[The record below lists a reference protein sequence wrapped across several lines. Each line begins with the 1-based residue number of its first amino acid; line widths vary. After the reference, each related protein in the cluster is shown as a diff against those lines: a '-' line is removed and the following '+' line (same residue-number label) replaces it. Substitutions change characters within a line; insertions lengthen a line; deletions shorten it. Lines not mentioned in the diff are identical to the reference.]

1 MIKNHNYA
9 HPMDAL
15 AMSRRFAITG
25 FGCALAGAAL
35 SGTGLAWADSTEQA
49 ASDEVSITFSD
60 SGIKVDGE
68 DISLDEGERVY
79 LAHDVVYYEDRDE
92 YDSGNHYGEG
102 TDDERHSAEDAAAVS
117 VVHIAQAGTY
127 RLTGSISA
135 GQVWVDLG
143 EDATEDAS
151 AKVTLVF
158 DNLDITCEVA
168 PAIVFRRVYECDGDW
183 SADAASPTVDTS
195 DAGAVVVVA
204 DGSVN
209 NVTGGHVA
217 RIYKD
222 NEEQKKLWKID
233 GAFYSFMS
241 MNIEGEQDGTGTL
254 NITADNEGLDS
265 ELHLTL
271 NGGNVSI
278 ASQDDGI
285 NTNEDGVSVT
295 TINGGTLHIV
305 AGLGDEGDGIDSNG
319 FLVINGGTVISMANP
334 RSDSGLDSDMGSYIN
349 GGTVVALGSTM
360 DWAESDSDQVTM
372 NLQFASSQDAG
383 DAIVVCNEGGDVV
396 FAYDPSE
403 DETASD
409 KTRNYLGAVL
419 SCPNFEVGQ
428 TYSVYVGGV
437 VSGQETQGV
446 YDVETVT
453 GYEGGTQ
460 QAYTGTDVQGGPG
473 GFGGPGGGMGPGG
486 QGGPGGDMGSGGQGG
501 PGGAGPDGQGGGTDG
516 GMAPGGE
523 SGPEGMGA
531 GGEGGQSG
539 PNGDAPAN
547 ESGSPQGSDQEPPAM
562 PNGNQSQDNQN
573 GQPSGGDPDNGQGG
587 KPPAGGNGEPPTRPD
602 DTQNGQPISDA
613 AQADQ
618 SSSAT
623 PQTGQPS
630 DGNNPQSGNVS
641 EAQASTEFYMQDK
654 VNAFSGVTAAA

>member
-1 MIKNHNYA
+1 MTKNHNSAYA
-9 HPMDAL
+9 MGSL
-15 AMSRRFAITG
+15 AMSRRAAITG

-35 SGTGLAWADSTEQA
+35 SGTGLAWADGTEQA
-49 ASDEVSITFSD
+49 ASDEVAITFSD
-60 SGIKVDGE
+60 NGIKVDGE

-92 YDSGNHYGEG
+92 YDSGNPYGEG
-102 TDDERHSAEDAAAVS
+102 ADDERHSAEDAAAVS
-117 VVHIAQAGTY
+117 VVHITQAGTY

-143 EDATEDAS
+143 EDATDDAS
-151 AKVTLVF
+151 AQVRLVF

-168 PAIVFRRVYECDGDW
+168 PAVVFRRVYECDGDW
-183 SADAASPTVDTS
+183 SADAASATVDIS
-195 DAGAVVVVA
+195 DAGAVVVIA

-209 NVTGGHVA
+209 NVTGSHVA

-241 MNIEGEQDGTGTL
+241 MNIEGEQDGTGVL

-383 DAIVVCNEGGDVV
+383 DAIVVCDESGNVV

-403 DETASD
+403 DETASG
-409 KTRNYLGAVL
+409 KTRSYLGAVL

-453 GYEGGTQ
+453 EYEGGTQ

-473 GFGGPGGGMGPGG
+473 GFGGPGGAGPGG
-486 QGGPGGDMGSGGQGG
+486 QGGPGGGMGPGGEGGQGG
-501 PGGAGPDGQGGGTDG
+501 P
-516 GMAPGGE
+516 
-523 SGPEGMGA
+523 S
-531 GGEGGQSG
+531 
-539 PNGDAPAN
+539 GDAPAN
-547 ESGSPQGSDQEPPAM
+547 ESGSPQGGDQEPPAM
-562 PNGNQSQDNQN
+562 PSGDQSQDGQN
-573 GQPSGGDPDNGQGG
+573 VQPSGGAPDNGQGG
-587 KPPAGGNGEPPTRPD
+587 EPPAGENGEPPARPD
-602 DTQNGQPISDA
+602 DKQNDQLARDA

-618 SSSAT
+618 SVPAMS
-623 PQTGQPS
+623 QTGQPS

>member
-1 MIKNHNYA
+1 MSKNHNNA
-9 HPMDAL
+9 HPMGAL
-15 AMSRRFAITG
+15 AMSRRAAITG
-25 FGCALAGAAL
+25 FGCAVAGAAL
-35 SGTGLAWADSTEQA
+35 SGTGLAWADGTEQA
-49 ASDEVSITFSD
+49 TSDEVAITFSD
-60 SGIKVDGE
+60 NGIKVDGE
-68 DISLDEGERVY
+68 DISLDEDERVY

-92 YDSGNHYGEG
+92 YDSGNPYGEG
-102 TDDERHSAEDAAAVS
+102 TDAERHSAEDAAAVS
-117 VVHIAQAGTY
+117 VVHITQAGTY
-127 RLTGSISA
+127 RLTGTISA

-143 EDATEDAS
+143 KDAAEDAS
-151 AKVTLVF
+151 AKVTLVL
-158 DNLDITCEVA
+158 DSLDITCEVA
-168 PAIVFRRVYECDGDW
+168 PAVVFRRVYECDGDW
-183 SADAASPTVDTS
+183 SAEAASATIDTS
-195 DAGAVVVVA
+195 DAGAVVVIA

-209 NVTGGHVA
+209 NVTGSHVA

-241 MNIEGEQDGTGTL
+241 MNIEGEQDGTGVL

-383 DAIVVCNEGGDVV
+383 DAIVVCDESGNVV

-403 DETASD
+403 DETASG
-409 KTRNYLGAVL
+409 KTRSYLGAVL

-486 QGGPGGDMGSGGQGG
+486 QGGPGDGMGPGGEGGQGG
-501 PGGAGPDGQGGGTDG
+501 P
-516 GMAPGGE
+516 
-523 SGPEGMGA
+523 S
-531 GGEGGQSG
+531 
-539 PNGDAPAN
+539 GDAPAN
-547 ESGSPQGSDQEPPAM
+547 ESGSPQGGDQEPPAM
-562 PNGNQSQDNQN
+562 PNGEQSQDGQN
-573 GQPSGGDPDNGQGG
+573 GQPSGGAPDNGQGG
-587 KPPAGGNGEPPTRPD
+587 EPPAGGNGEPPTRPD

-630 DGNNPQSGNVS
+630 DGNLQSDNGS

>member
-1 MIKNHNYA
+1 MDDSEYLGRPEMDKNYSDA
-9 HPMDAL
+9 H
-15 AMSRRFAITG
+15 AMSRRAAIAG
-25 FGCALAGAAL
+25 LGCAFASAAL
-35 SGTGLAWADSTEQA
+35 GSSGPARAEEA
-49 ASDEVSITFSD
+49 AQIAPDEVAIAFSD

-68 DISLDEGERVY
+68 DISLDEDERVY

-92 YDSGNHYGEG
+92 YDSGNPYGEG
-102 TDDERHSAEDAAAVS
+102 TDAERHSAEDAAATS
-117 VVHIAQAGTY
+117 VVHITQAGTY

-143 EDATEDAS
+143 KDAVKNAS
-151 AKVTLVF
+151 AKVTLVL
-158 DNLDITCEVA
+158 DNLDITCDVA
-168 PAIVFRRVYECDGDW
+168 PAVVFRRVYECDGNW
-183 SADAASPTVDTS
+183 SADTASATVDTS
-195 DAGAVVVVA
+195 DAGAVVVIA

-209 NVTGGHVA
+209 NVTGSHVA

-241 MNIEGEQDGTGTL
+241 MNIEGEQDGTGAL

-278 ASQDDGI
+278 ASQNDGI

-295 TINGGTLHIV
+295 AINGGTLHIV

-319 FLVINGGTVISMANP
+319 FLVINGGTVVSMANP

-360 DWAESDSDQVTM
+360 DWAESDSGQVTM

-383 DAIVVCNEGGDVV
+383 DAIVVCNESGEVV

-403 DETASD
+403 DEIASD
-409 KTRNYLGAVL
+409 KTRSYLGAVL

-460 QAYTGTDVQGGPG
+460 QAYAGTDVQGGPG
-473 GFGGPGGGMGPGG
+473 GFGGPGGGMGPSG
-486 QGGPGGDMGSGGQGG
+486 QGGPGGGMGPGGQGGFGSMEPGEQGDQGTPSGGMGPGGEGGQGG
-501 PGGAGPDGQGGGTDG
+501 P
-516 GMAPGGE
+516 
-523 SGPEGMGA
+523 SG
-531 GGEGGQSG
+531 
-539 PNGDAPAN
+539 DVPAN
-547 ESGSPQGSDQEPPAM
+547 ESDGPQGGAQEPPAM
-562 PNGNQSQDNQN
+562 PNGEQSQG
-573 GQPSGGDPDNGQGG
+573 GQMSQ
-587 KPPAGGNGEPPTRPD
+587 PPAGTPSNEQNGELPVDGNSEPPTGSD
-602 DTQNGQPISDA
+602 DMQNNQLTGDA
-613 AQADQ
+613 AQAGQ
-618 SSSAT
+618 SGSAT
-623 PQTGQPS
+623 SQTIQPS
-630 DGNNPQSGNVS
+630 DGNPQSDSASNT
-641 EAQASTEFYMQDK
+641 QASTDFYMQDK

>member
-1 MIKNHNYA
+1 MTKNHNSAYA
-9 HPMDAL
+9 MGSL
-15 AMSRRFAITG
+15 AMSRRAAITG

-35 SGTGLAWADSTEQA
+35 SGTGLALADDTEQA
-49 ASDEVSITFSD
+49 VSDEVAITFSD
-60 SGIKVDGE
+60 NSIKVDGE

-92 YDSGNHYGEG
+92 YDSGNPYGEG
-102 TDDERHSAEDAAAVS
+102 ADGERHSAEDAAAVS
-117 VVHIAQAGTY
+117 VVHITQAGTY

-143 EDATEDAS
+143 EDVADDAN
-151 AKVTLVF
+151 AQVRLVF

-168 PAIVFRRVYECDGDW
+168 PAVVFRRVYECDGDW
-183 SADAASPTVDTS
+183 SAEAASATVDTS
-195 DAGAVVVVA
+195 SAGAVVVIA

-209 NVTGGHVA
+209 NVTGSHVA

-241 MNIEGEQDGTGTL
+241 MNIEGEQDGTGVL

-383 DAIVVCNEGGDVV
+383 DAIVVCDEDGNVV

-403 DETASD
+403 DETASG
-409 KTRNYLGAVL
+409 KTRSYLGAVL

-428 TYSVYVGGV
+428 TYSVHVGGV

-486 QGGPGGDMGSGGQGG
+486 QGGLGDGMGPGGEGGQGG
-501 PGGAGPDGQGGGTDG
+501 P
-516 GMAPGGE
+516 
-523 SGPEGMGA
+523 S
-531 GGEGGQSG
+531 
-539 PNGDAPAN
+539 GDAPVN
-547 ESGSPQGSDQEPPAM
+547 ESGSPQGGDQEPPAM
-562 PNGNQSQDNQN
+562 PNGEQSQDNQN
-573 GQPSGGDPDNGQGG
+573 GQPPGGAPDNGQGG
-587 KPPAGGNGEPPTRPD
+587 EPPAGGNGEPPTRPD
-602 DTQNGQPISDA
+602 DTQNGQPISGA

-630 DGNNPQSGNVS
+630 DDNNPQSGNVS

>member
-1 MIKNHNYA
+1 MSKNHSNMR
-9 HPMDAL
+9 PMGTL
-15 AMSRRFAITG
+15 AMTRRSAITG

-35 SGTGLAWADSTEQA
+35 SGAGLAWADGTEQA
-49 ASDEVSITFSD
+49 ASDEVAITFSD

-68 DISLDEGERVY
+68 DISLDEDERVY
-79 LAHDVVYYEDRDE
+79 LAHDVVYYEDCDE
-92 YDSGNHYGEG
+92 YDSGNPYGEG
-102 TDDERHSAEDAAAVS
+102 TDAERHSAEDAAATS
-117 VVHIAQAGTY
+117 VVHITQAGTY
-127 RLTGSISA
+127 RLMGSISA

-143 EDATEDAS
+143 KDAVEDAS
-151 AKVTLVF
+151 AKVTLVL
-158 DNLDITCEVA
+158 DNLDITCDVA
-168 PAIVFRRVYECDGDW
+168 PAVVFRRVYECDGDW
-183 SADAASPTVDTS
+183 SVDAASATVDTS
-195 DAGAVVVVA
+195 DAGAVVFIA

-209 NVTGGHVA
+209 NVTGSHVA

-241 MNIEGEQDGTGTL
+241 MNIEGEQDGTGVL

-278 ASQDDGI
+278 ASQNDGI

-360 DWAESDSDQVTM
+360 DWAESDSGQVTM

-383 DAIVVCNEGGDVV
+383 DAIVVCNESGEVV

-403 DETASD
+403 DQTASG
-409 KTRNYLGAVL
+409 KTRSYLGAVL

-460 QAYTGTDVQGGPG
+460 QAYTGTNVQGGPG
-473 GFGGPGGGMGPGG
+473 GFGGPGGGMGPSG
-486 QGGPGGDMGSGGQGG
+486 QGGPGGDRGPSGQGG
-501 PGGAGPDGQGGGTDG
+501 PSNGQGSELPVDG
-516 GMAPGGE
+516 N
-523 SGPEGMGA
+523 S
-531 GGEGGQSG
+531 
-539 PNGDAPAN
+539 
-547 ESGSPQGSDQEPPAM
+547 EPPAM
-562 PNGNQSQDNQN
+562 P
-573 GQPSGGDPDNGQGG
+573 
-587 KPPAGGNGEPPTRPD
+587 D
-602 DTQNGQPISDA
+602 DTQNNQLTGNA
-613 AQADQ
+613 AQASQ
-618 SSSAT
+618 SGSAT
-623 PQTGQPS
+623 SQTIQPS
-630 DGNNPQSGNVS
+630 DGNPQTSGASNT
-641 EAQASTEFYMQDK
+641 QASTGFYMQDT

>member
-15 AMSRRFAITG
+15 AMSRRSAITG

-68 DISLDEGERVY
+68 DISLDEDERVY

-92 YDSGNHYGEG
+92 YDSGNPYGEG

-117 VVHIAQAGTY
+117 VVHITQAGTY
-127 RLTGSISA
+127 RLAGSISA

-143 EDATEDAS
+143 KDAAEDAG
-151 AKVTLVF
+151 AKVTLVL
-158 DNLDITCEVA
+158 DNLDITCDVA
-168 PAIVFRRVYECDGDW
+168 PAVVFRRVYECDGDW
-183 SADAASPTVDTS
+183 SSDTASATVDTS
-195 DAGAVVVVA
+195 DAGAVVVIA

-209 NVTGGHVA
+209 NVTGSHVA

-241 MNIEGEQDGTGTL
+241 MSIEGEQDGTGVL

-265 ELHLTL
+265 ELHLTI

-278 ASQDDGI
+278 VSQNDGI

-295 TINGGTLHIV
+295 TINGGALHIA

-383 DAIVVCNEGGDVV
+383 DAIVVCDEGGNVV

-437 VSGQETQGV
+437 VSGRETQGV
-446 YDVETVT
+446 YDVDTVT

-460 QAYTGTDVQGGPG
+460 QTYTGTDVQGGPD

-486 QGGPGGDMGSGGQGG
+486 QGGPGD
-501 PGGAGPDGQGGGTDG
+501 
-516 GMAPGGE
+516 
-523 SGPEGMGA
+523 GMGP

-539 PNGDAPAN
+539 PSGDAPAN
-547 ESGSPQGSDQEPPAM
+547 ESGSPQGSNQEPPAM
-562 PNGNQSQDNQN
+562 PSGDQSQDGQN
-573 GQPSGGDPDNGQGG
+573 GQPSDGAPDNGQGG
-587 KPPAGGNGEPPTRPD
+587 EPPAGGNGEPPTRPD

-630 DGNNPQSGNVS
+630 DGNLQSDNGS

>member
-1 MIKNHNYA
+1 MSKNHSNMR
-9 HPMDAL
+9 PMGTL
-15 AMSRRFAITG
+15 AMTRRSAITG

-35 SGTGLAWADSTEQA
+35 SGAGLAWADGTEQA
-49 ASDEVSITFSD
+49 TSDEVAITFSD

-68 DISLDEGERVY
+68 DISLDEDERVY

-92 YDSGNHYGEG
+92 YDSGNPYGEG
-102 TDDERHSAEDAAAVS
+102 TDAERHSAEDAAATS
-117 VVHIAQAGTY
+117 VVHITQAGTY

-143 EDATEDAS
+143 KDAVKNAS
-151 AKVTLVF
+151 AKVTLVL
-158 DNLDITCEVA
+158 DNLDITCDVA
-168 PAIVFRRVYECDGDW
+168 PAVVFRRVYECDGNW
-183 SADAASPTVDTS
+183 SADTASATVDTS
-195 DAGAVVVVA
+195 DAGAVVVLA

-209 NVTGGHVA
+209 NVTGSHVA

-241 MNIEGEQDGTGTL
+241 MNIEGEQDGTGVL

-278 ASQDDGI
+278 ASQNDGI

-319 FLVINGGTVISMANP
+319 FLVINGGTVVSMANP

-360 DWAESDSDQVTM
+360 DWAESDSGQVTM

-383 DAIVVCNEGGDVV
+383 DAIVVCNESGEVV

-403 DETASD
+403 DEIASD
-409 KTRNYLGAVL
+409 KTRSYLGAVL

-473 GFGGPGGGMGPGG
+473 GGMGPSGQGGPDGGMGPGE
-486 QGGPGGDMGSGGQGG
+486 QGGQG
-501 PGGAGPDGQGGGTDG
+501 
-516 GMAPGGE
+516 E
-523 SGPEGMGA
+523 
-531 GGEGGQSG
+531 
-539 PNGDAPAN
+539 PNGNVPAN
-547 ESGSPQGSDQEPPAM
+547 ESGGPQGDAQEPPTM
-562 PNGNQSQDNQN
+562 PNGEQSQGNQN
-573 GQPSGGDPDNGQGG
+573 GQP
-587 KPPAGGNGEPPTRPD
+587 PAGTPGNEQSGELPADGNSEPPTRPD
-602 DTQNGQPISDA
+602 DMQNNQLTGDA
-613 AQADQ
+613 AQASQ
-618 SSSAT
+618 SGSAT
-623 PQTGQPS
+623 SQTIQPS
-630 DGNNPQSGNVS
+630 DGNPQTGGASNT
-641 EAQASTEFYMQDK
+641 QASTGFYMQDT

>member
-1 MIKNHNYA
+1 MTKNHNSAYA
-9 HPMDAL
+9 MGSL
-15 AMSRRFAITG
+15 AMSRRTAITG

-35 SGTGLAWADSTEQA
+35 SSTGLALADGAEQA
-49 ASDEVSITFSD
+49 ASDEVAIIFSD
-60 SGIKVDGE
+60 NGIKVDGE
-68 DISLDEGERVY
+68 DISLDEDERVY

-92 YDSGNHYGEG
+92 YDSGNPYGEG
-102 TDDERHSAEDAAAVS
+102 ADDERHSAEDAAAVS
-117 VVHIAQAGTY
+117 VVHITQAGTY

-143 EDATEDAS
+143 EDATDDAS
-151 AKVTLVF
+151 AQVRLVF

-168 PAIVFRRVYECDGDW
+168 PAVVFRRVYECDGDW
-183 SADAASPTVDTS
+183 SADAASATVDIS
-195 DAGAVVVVA
+195 DAGAVVVIA

-209 NVTGGHVA
+209 NVTGSHVA

-241 MNIEGEQDGTGTL
+241 MNIEGEQDGTGVL

-334 RSDSGLDSDMGSYIN
+334 RSDAGLDSDMGTYIN

-383 DAIVVCNEGGDVV
+383 DAIVVCDESGNVV

-403 DETASD
+403 DETASG
-409 KTRNYLGAVL
+409 KTRSYLGAVL

-428 TYSVYVGGV
+428 TYSVHVGGV

-473 GFGGPGGGMGPGG
+473 GFGGPGGAGPGG
-486 QGGPGGDMGSGGQGG
+486 QGGPGGGMGPGGEGGQGG
-501 PGGAGPDGQGGGTDG
+501 P
-516 GMAPGGE
+516 
-523 SGPEGMGA
+523 S
-531 GGEGGQSG
+531 
-539 PNGDAPAN
+539 GDAPAN
-547 ESGSPQGSDQEPPAM
+547 ESGSPQGGDQEPPAM
-562 PNGNQSQDNQN
+562 PSGDQSQDGQN
-573 GQPSGGDPDNGQGG
+573 VQPSGGAPDNGQGG
-587 KPPAGGNGEPPTRPD
+587 EPPAGENGEPPARPD
-602 DTQNGQPISDA
+602 DKQNDQLARDA
-613 AQADQ
+613 AQAEQ
-618 SSSAT
+618 SVPAMS
-623 PQTGQPS
+623 QTGQPS

>member
-1 MIKNHNYA
+1 MSKNHSNMR
-9 HPMDAL
+9 PMGTL
-15 AMSRRFAITG
+15 AMTRRSAITG

-35 SGTGLAWADSTEQA
+35 SGAGLAWADGTEQA
-49 ASDEVSITFSD
+49 TSDEVAITFSD

-68 DISLDEGERVY
+68 DISLDEDERVY

-92 YDSGNHYGEG
+92 YDSGNPYGEG
-102 TDDERHSAEDAAAVS
+102 TDAERHSAEDAAATS
-117 VVHIAQAGTY
+117 VVHITQAGTY

-143 EDATEDAS
+143 KDAVKDAS
-151 AKVTLVF
+151 AKVTLVL
-158 DNLDITCEVA
+158 DNLDITCDVA
-168 PAIVFRRVYECDGDW
+168 PAVVFRRVYECDGNW
-183 SADAASPTVDTS
+183 SADTASATVDTS
-195 DAGAVVVVA
+195 DAGAVVVIA

-209 NVTGGHVA
+209 NVMGSHVA

-241 MNIEGEQDGTGTL
+241 MDIEGEQDGTGVL

-278 ASQDDGI
+278 ASQNDGI

-319 FLVINGGTVISMANP
+319 FLVINGGTVVSMANP

-360 DWAESDSDQVTM
+360 DWAESDSGQVTM

-383 DAIVVCNEGGDVV
+383 DAIVVCNESGEVV

-403 DETASD
+403 DETASG
-409 KTRNYLGAVL
+409 KTRSYLGAVL

-460 QAYTGTDVQGGPG
+460 QTYTGTDVQGGPG
-473 GFGGPGGGMGPGG
+473 GFGGPGGEMGPGG
-486 QGGPGGDMGSGGQGG
+486 QGGPEGMEPGGQGGQGG
-501 PGGAGPDGQGGGTDG
+501 PGGGMGPGEQGGQGG
-516 GMAPGGE
+516 P
-523 SGPEGMGA
+523 SG
-531 GGEGGQSG
+531 
-539 PNGDAPAN
+539 NVPAN
-547 ESGSPQGSDQEPPAM
+547 ESGGPQGNDQKPPAM
-562 PNGNQSQDNQN
+562 PNGGQSQG
-573 GQPSGGDPDNGQGG
+573 GQMSQ
-587 KPPAGGNGEPPTRPD
+587 PPAGTPGNEQGGELPPDGNSEPPAMPD
-602 DTQNGQPISDA
+602 DTRNNQLTGDA
-613 AQADQ
+613 AQASQ
-618 SSSAT
+618 SGSAT
-623 PQTGQPS
+623 PQTIQPS
-630 DGNNPQSGNVS
+630 DGNPQTGGASNT
-641 EAQASTEFYMQDK
+641 QASTGFYMQDT

>member
-1 MIKNHNYA
+1 MSKNHNNMRA
-9 HPMDAL
+9 MGAL
-15 AMSRRFAITG
+15 AMSRRAAITG

-35 SGTGLAWADSTEQA
+35 SGTGLAWADGAEQA
-49 ASDEVSITFSD
+49 ASDEVSIAFSD
-60 SGIKVDGE
+60 NGIKVDGE

-92 YDSGNHYGEG
+92 YDSGNPYGEG
-102 TDDERHSAEDAAAVS
+102 TDDERHSAEDATAVS
-117 VVHIAQAGTY
+117 VVHITQAGTY
-127 RLTGSISA
+127 RLAGSISA

-143 EDATEDAS
+143 EDAADDAN
-151 AKVTLVF
+151 AQVRLVF

-168 PAIVFRRVYECDGDW
+168 PAVVFRRVYECDGDW
-183 SADAASPTVDTS
+183 SADAASATVDTS
-195 DAGAVVVVA
+195 DAGAVVVIA

-209 NVTGGHVA
+209 NVTGSHVA

-241 MNIEGEQDGTGTL
+241 MNIEGEQDGTGVL

-319 FLVINGGTVISMANP
+319 FLVINDGTVISMANP

-372 NLQFASSQDAG
+372 NLQFASSQNAG
-383 DAIVVCNEGGDVV
+383 DAIVVCDESGNVV

-403 DETASD
+403 DETASG
-409 KTRNYLGAVL
+409 KTRSYLGAVL
-419 SCPNFEVGQ
+419 SCPNFEVSQ

-473 GFGGPGGGMGPGG
+473 GGMGPGG
-486 QGGPGGDMGSGGQGG
+486 QGGPGGGDMGSGGKGG
-501 PGGAGPDGQGGGTDG
+501 PGGAGPDGQGG
-516 GMAPGGE
+516 PGD
-523 SGPEGMGA
+523 GMGP
-531 GGEGGQSG
+531 GGEGGQGG
-539 PNGDAPAN
+539 PSGDAPAN
-547 ESGSPQGSDQEPPAM
+547 ESGSPQGGDQEPPAM
-562 PNGNQSQDNQN
+562 PSGDQSQDGQN
-573 GQPSGGDPDNGQGG
+573 GQPSGGAPDNGQGG
-587 KPPAGGNGEPPTRPD
+587 EPPTDGNGEPPARPD

-613 AQADQ
+613 AQANQ

>member
-1 MIKNHNYA
+1 MNKNHSTM
-9 HPMDAL
+9 HPMGTL
-15 AMSRRFAITG
+15 AMSRRSAITG

-35 SGTGLAWADSTEQA
+35 SGAGLAWADGAEQA

-68 DISLDEGERVY
+68 DISLDEDEGVY

-92 YDSGNHYGEG
+92 YDSGNPYGEG
-102 TDDERHSAEDAAAVS
+102 ADDERHSADDAAAVS
-117 VVHIAQAGTY
+117 VVHITQAGTY

-143 EDATEDAS
+143 KDAAEDAS
-151 AKVTLVF
+151 AKVTLLL
-158 DNLDITCEVA
+158 DNLDITCGVA
-168 PAIVFRRVYECDGDW
+168 PAVVFHRVYECDGDW
-183 SADAASPTVDTS
+183 SADTASATVDTS
-195 DAGAVVVVA
+195 DAGAVVVIA

-209 NVTGGHVA
+209 NVTGSHVA

-222 NEEQKKLWKID
+222 NEEQRKLWKID

-241 MNIEGEQDGTGTL
+241 MNIEGEQDGTGVL

-278 ASQDDGI
+278 ASQNDGI

-360 DWAESDSDQVTM
+360 DWAESDSAQVTM
-372 NLQFASSQDAG
+372 NLQFTSSQDAG
-383 DAIVVCNEGGDVV
+383 DAIVVCDESGEVV
-396 FAYDPSE
+396 FTYNPSE
-403 DETASD
+403 DETASG
-409 KTRNYLGAVL
+409 KTRSYLGAVL

-473 GFGGPGGGMGPGG
+473 GFGGPGGEMGPGG
-486 QGGPGGDMGSGGQGG
+486 QGGFGDMGPGGQGDQGAPSGGMG
-501 PGGAGPDGQGGGTDG
+501 PGEQGGQG
-516 GMAPGGE
+516 E
-523 SGPEGMGA
+523 
-531 GGEGGQSG
+531 
-539 PNGDAPAN
+539 PNGNVPAN
-547 ESGSPQGSDQEPPAM
+547 ESGGPQGGAQEPPTM
-562 PNGNQSQDNQN
+562 PNGEQSQGGQMSQPPAGTPGNEQSGELPADGNSEPPAKPDDKQDNQL
-573 GQPSGGDPDNGQGG
+573 
-587 KPPAGGNGEPPTRPD
+587 AG
-602 DTQNGQPISDA
+602 DA
-613 AQADQ
+613 AQANQ
-618 SSSAT
+618 SSPAT
-623 PQTGQPS
+623 PQAGQPS
-630 DGNNPQSGNVS
+630 DGSNPQSDNASG
-641 EAQASTEFYMQDK
+641 AQASTEFYMQDT

>member
-1 MIKNHNYA
+1 MDDSEYLGRPEMDKNYSDA
-9 HPMDAL
+9 H
-15 AMSRRFAITG
+15 AMSRRAAIAG
-25 FGCALAGAAL
+25 LGCAFASAAL
-35 SGTGLAWADSTEQA
+35 GSSGPARAEEAAQI
-49 ASDEVSITFSD
+49 ASDEVAIAFSD
-60 SGIKVDGE
+60 SGIKIDGE
-68 DISLDEGERVY
+68 DISLDEDERVY

-92 YDSGNHYGEG
+92 YDSGNPYGEG
-102 TDDERHSAEDAAAVS
+102 TDAERHSAEDAAATS
-117 VVHIAQAGTY
+117 VVHITQAGTY
-127 RLTGSISA
+127 RLMGSISA
-135 GQVWVDLG
+135 GQVWADLG
-143 EDATEDAS
+143 KDAVEDAS

-158 DNLDITCEVA
+158 DDLDITCDVA
-168 PAIVFRRVYECDGDW
+168 PAVVFRRVYECDGDW
-183 SADAASPTVDTS
+183 SADAASATVDTS
-195 DAGAVVVVA
+195 DAGAVVIIA

-209 NVTGGHVA
+209 NVTGSHVA

-233 GAFYSFMS
+233 GVFYSFMS
-241 MNIEGEQDGTGTL
+241 MNIEGEQDGTGVL

-278 ASQDDGI
+278 VSQNDGI

-360 DWAESDSDQVTM
+360 DWAESDSSQVTM

-383 DAIVVCNEGGDVV
+383 NAIVVCNESGDVV

-403 DETASD
+403 DETASG
-409 KTRNYLGAVL
+409 KTRSYLGAVL

-473 GFGGPGGGMGPGG
+473 GMGPGGMGPGGMGPGGMGPGG
-486 QGGPGGDMGSGGQGG
+486 QGGPDGSMG
-501 PGGAGPDGQGGGTDG
+501 PGGQA
-516 GMAPGGE
+516 
-523 SGPEGMGA
+523 GPEGA
-531 GGEGGQSG
+531 AEPSEEGGTNSG
-539 PNGDAPAN
+539 MMPNGEDTTN
-547 ESGSPQGSDQEPPAM
+547 ESTSSQGNGQEPPAM
-562 PNGNQSQDNQN
+562 PNGEQSQGNQN
-573 GQPSGGDPDNGQGG
+573 GQPSDDAPRNRQGG
-587 KPPAGGNGEPPTRPD
+587 ELPVDGNSEPPIRPD
-602 DTQNGQPISDA
+602 DMQNNQLTGDA
-613 AQADQ
+613 AQAGQ
-618 SSSAT
+618 SGSAT
-623 PQTGQPS
+623 SQTIQPS
-630 DGNNPQSGNVS
+630 DGNPQSDSASNTK
-641 EAQASTEFYMQDK
+641 ASTDFYMQDT

>member
-1 MIKNHNYA
+1 MSKNHSNMR
-9 HPMDAL
+9 PMGTL
-15 AMSRRFAITG
+15 AMTRRSAITG

-35 SGTGLAWADSTEQA
+35 SGAGLAWADGTEQA
-49 ASDEVSITFSD
+49 ASDEVAITFSD

-68 DISLDEGERVY
+68 DISLDEDERVY

-92 YDSGNHYGEG
+92 YDSGNPYGEG
-102 TDDERHSAEDAAAVS
+102 TDAEHHSAEDAAATS
-117 VVHIAQAGTY
+117 VVHITQAGTY

-143 EDATEDAS
+143 KDAVENAS
-151 AKVTLVF
+151 AKVTLVL
-158 DNLDITCEVA
+158 DNLDITCDVA
-168 PAIVFRRVYECDGDW
+168 PAVVFRRVYECDGDW
-183 SADAASPTVDTS
+183 SADTACATVDTS
-195 DAGAVVVVA
+195 DAGAVVVIA

-209 NVTGGHVA
+209 NVTGSHVA

-241 MNIEGEQDGTGTL
+241 MNIEGEQDGTGVL

-278 ASQDDGI
+278 ASQNDGI

-360 DWAESDSDQVTM
+360 DWAESDSGQVTM

-383 DAIVVCNEGGDVV
+383 NAIVVCNESGEVV

-403 DETASD
+403 DQTASG
-409 KTRNYLGAVL
+409 KTRSYLGAVL

-460 QAYTGTDVQGGPG
+460 QAYTDTNVQGGPG
-473 GFGGPGGGMGPGG
+473 GFGGPGGGMGPSG
-486 QGGPGGDMGSGGQGG
+486 QGGPSNR
-501 PGGAGPDGQGGGTDG
+501 QGGGLPIDG
-516 GMAPGGE
+516 N
-523 SGPEGMGA
+523 S
-531 GGEGGQSG
+531 
-539 PNGDAPAN
+539 
-547 ESGSPQGSDQEPPAM
+547 EPPAM
-562 PNGNQSQDNQN
+562 P
-573 GQPSGGDPDNGQGG
+573 
-587 KPPAGGNGEPPTRPD
+587 D
-602 DTQNGQPISDA
+602 DTQNNQLTCNA
-613 AQADQ
+613 AQASQ
-618 SSSAT
+618 SGSAT
-623 PQTGQPS
+623 SQTIQPS
-630 DGNNPQSGNVS
+630 DGNPQTSGASNT
-641 EAQASTEFYMQDK
+641 QASTGFYMQDT

>member
-1 MIKNHNYA
+1 MSKNHNNAYA
-9 HPMDAL
+9 MGSL
-15 AMSRRFAITG
+15 AMSRRAAITG

-35 SGTGLAWADSTEQA
+35 SGTGLAWADGTEQA
-49 ASDEVSITFSD
+49 TSDEVAITFSD
-60 SGIKVDGE
+60 NGIKVDGE
-68 DISLDEGERVY
+68 DISLDKDARVY

-92 YDSGNHYGEG
+92 YDSGNPYGEG
-102 TDDERHSAEDAAAVS
+102 ADDERHSAEDAAAVS
-117 VVHIAQAGTY
+117 VVHITQAGTY

-143 EDATEDAS
+143 EDAADDAN
-151 AKVTLVF
+151 AQVRLVF

-168 PAIVFRRVYECDGDW
+168 PAVVFRRVYECDGDW
-183 SADAASPTVDTS
+183 STDTASATVDTS
-195 DAGAVVVVA
+195 DAGAVVVIA
-204 DGSVN
+204 DGSMN
-209 NVTGGHVA
+209 NVTGSHVA

-241 MNIEGEQDGTGTL
+241 MNIEGEQDGTGVL

-372 NLQFASSQDAG
+372 NLQFASSQDAR
-383 DAIVVCNEGGDVV
+383 DAIVVCDEGGDVV

-403 DETASD
+403 DETASG
-409 KTRNYLGAVL
+409 KTRSYLGAVL

-446 YDVETVT
+446 YDVDTVT
-453 GYEGGTQ
+453 GYEGGAQ

-486 QGGPGGDMGSGGQGG
+486 QGGPDGGDMGSGGKGG
-501 PGGAGPDGQGGGTDG
+501 PGDAGPDGQGR
-516 GMAPGGE
+516 PGD
-523 SGPEGMGA
+523 GMGP
-531 GGEGGQSG
+531 GGEGGQGG
-539 PNGDAPAN
+539 PSGDAPAN
-547 ESGSPQGSDQEPPAM
+547 ESGSPQGGDQEPPAM
-562 PNGNQSQDNQN
+562 PSGDQSQDGQN
-573 GQPSGGDPDNGQGG
+573 GQPSGGAPDNGQGG
-587 KPPAGGNGEPPTRPD
+587 EPPTDGNGEPPARPD
-602 DTQNGQPISDA
+602 NGQNGQLASDA

-618 SSSAT
+618 SAPAMSQAS
-623 PQTGQPS
+623 QPS
-630 DGNNPQSGNVS
+630 DSNLQSDNASGV
-641 EAQASTEFYMQDK
+641 QASTEFYMQDK

>member
-1 MIKNHNYA
+1 MTKNHNSAYA
-9 HPMDAL
+9 MGSL
-15 AMSRRFAITG
+15 AMSRRAAITG

-35 SGTGLAWADSTEQA
+35 SGTGLAWADDTEQA
-49 ASDEVSITFSD
+49 ASDEVAITFSD
-60 SGIKVDGE
+60 NGIKVDGE
-68 DISLDEGERVY
+68 DISLDEDEHVY
-79 LAHDVVYYEDRDE
+79 LAHDVVYYEDRDK
-92 YDSGNHYGEG
+92 YDSGNPYGEG
-102 TDDERHSAEDAAAVS
+102 ADDERHTAEDAAAVS
-117 VVHIAQAGTY
+117 VVHVTQAGTY

-143 EDATEDAS
+143 KDAAEDAS

-168 PAIVFRRVYECDGDW
+168 PAVVFRRVYECDGDW
-183 SADAASPTVDTS
+183 SADTASATVDTS
-195 DAGAVVVVA
+195 DAGAVVVIA

-209 NVTGGHVA
+209 NVTGSHVA

-241 MNIEGEQDGTGTL
+241 MNIEGEQDGTGAL

-383 DAIVVCNEGGDVV
+383 DAIVVCDEDGNVV

-409 KTRNYLGAVL
+409 KTRSYLGAVL
-419 SCPNFEVGQ
+419 SCPYFEVGQ

-453 GYEGGTQ
+453 RYEGGTQ

-473 GFGGPGGGMGPGG
+473 GFGGPGGQGGPGGGMGPGG
-486 QGGPGGDMGSGGQGG
+486 EGGQGG
-501 PGGAGPDGQGGGTDG
+501 P
-516 GMAPGGE
+516 
-523 SGPEGMGA
+523 S
-531 GGEGGQSG
+531 
-539 PNGDAPAN
+539 GDAPAN
-547 ESGSPQGSDQEPPAM
+547 ESGSPQGGDQEPPAI
-562 PNGNQSQDNQN
+562 PNGEQSQGGQMR
-573 GQPSGGDPDNGQGG
+573 QPSGGATDNGQGG
-587 KPPAGGNGEPPTRPD
+587 ELPADGNGEPPTGPD
-602 DTQNGQPISDA
+602 NGQNGQLASDA

-618 SSSAT
+618 SAPAMSQAS
-623 PQTGQPS
+623 QPS
-630 DGNNPQSGNVS
+630 GSNLQSDNGS

>member
-1 MIKNHNYA
+1 MSKNHSNMR
-9 HPMDAL
+9 PMGTL
-15 AMSRRFAITG
+15 AMTRRSAITG

-35 SGTGLAWADSTEQA
+35 SGAGLAWAGGTEQA
-49 ASDEVSITFSD
+49 ASDEVAITFSD

-68 DISLDEGERVY
+68 DISLDEDERVY
-79 LAHDVVYYEDRDE
+79 LAHDVVYYEDCDE
-92 YDSGNHYGEG
+92 YDSGNPYGEG
-102 TDDERHSAEDAAAVS
+102 TDAERHSAEDAAATS
-117 VVHIAQAGTY
+117 VVHITQAGTY
-127 RLTGSISA
+127 RLMGSISA

-143 EDATEDAS
+143 KDAVENAS
-151 AKVTLVF
+151 TKVTLVL
-158 DNLDITCEVA
+158 DNLDITCDVA
-168 PAIVFRRVYECDGDW
+168 PAVVFRRVYECDGDW
-183 SADAASPTVDTS
+183 SADTASATVDTS
-195 DAGAVVVVA
+195 DAGAVVVIA

-209 NVTGGHVA
+209 NVTGSHVA

-241 MNIEGEQDGTGTL
+241 MNIEGEQDGTGVL

-278 ASQDDGI
+278 ASQNDGI

-360 DWAESDSDQVTM
+360 DWAESDSGQVTM

-383 DAIVVCNEGGDVV
+383 NAIVVCNESGEVV

-403 DETASD
+403 DQTASG
-409 KTRNYLGAVL
+409 KTRSYLGAVL

-460 QAYTGTDVQGGPG
+460 QAYTGTNVQGGPG
-473 GFGGPGGGMGPGG
+473 GFGGPGGGMGPSG
-486 QGGPGGDMGSGGQGG
+486 QGGPGGGMGPSGQGG
-501 PGGAGPDGQGGGTDG
+501 PSNGQGSELPVDG
-516 GMAPGGE
+516 N
-523 SGPEGMGA
+523 S
-531 GGEGGQSG
+531 
-539 PNGDAPAN
+539 
-547 ESGSPQGSDQEPPAM
+547 EPPAM
-562 PNGNQSQDNQN
+562 P
-573 GQPSGGDPDNGQGG
+573 
-587 KPPAGGNGEPPTRPD
+587 D
-602 DTQNGQPISDA
+602 DTQNNQLTGNA
-613 AQADQ
+613 AQASQ
-618 SSSAT
+618 SGSAT
-623 PQTGQPS
+623 SQTIQPS
-630 DGNNPQSGNVS
+630 DGNPQTSGASNT
-641 EAQASTEFYMQDK
+641 QASTGFYMQDT

>member
-1 MIKNHNYA
+1 MTKNHNSAYA
-9 HPMDAL
+9 MGTL
-15 AMSRRFAITG
+15 AMSRRTAITG

-35 SGTGLAWADSTEQA
+35 SGTGLAWADGAEQT
-49 ASDEVSITFSD
+49 ASDEVSIAFSD
-60 SGIKVDGE
+60 NGIKVDGE

-92 YDSGNHYGEG
+92 YDSGNPYGEG

-117 VVHIAQAGTY
+117 VVHITQAGTY

-143 EDATEDAS
+143 EDATDDAN
-151 AKVTLVF
+151 AQVMLVF

-168 PAIVFRRVYECDGDW
+168 PAVVFRRVYECDGDW
-183 SADAASPTVDTS
+183 SADAASATVDTS
-195 DAGAVVVVA
+195 DAGAVVVIA

-209 NVTGGHVA
+209 NVTGSHVA

-241 MNIEGEQDGTGTL
+241 MNIEGEQDGTGVL

-383 DAIVVCNEGGDVV
+383 DAIVVCDESGNVV

-409 KTRNYLGAVL
+409 KTRSYLGAVL

-486 QGGPGGDMGSGGQGG
+486 QGEPGGQGG
-501 PGGAGPDGQGGGTDG
+501 PGD
-516 GMAPGGE
+516 
-523 SGPEGMGA
+523 GMGP
-531 GGEGGQSG
+531 GGEGGQGG
-539 PNGDAPAN
+539 PSGDAPAN
-547 ESGSPQGSDQEPPAM
+547 ESGSPQGGDQEPPAM
-562 PNGNQSQDNQN
+562 PNGEQSQDNQN
-573 GQPSGGDPDNGQGG
+573 GQPSGGAPDNGQGG
-587 KPPAGGNGEPPTRPD
+587 EPPAGGNGEPPTRPD
-602 DTQNGQPISDA
+602 DMQNGQPISDA

-630 DGNNPQSGNVS
+630 DGNLQSDNGS

>member
-1 MIKNHNYA
+1 MSKNHNNMRA
-9 HPMDAL
+9 MGAL
-15 AMSRRFAITG
+15 AMTRRSAITG

-35 SGTGLAWADSTEQA
+35 SGTGLAWADGTEQA
-49 ASDEVSITFSD
+49 ASDEVSIAFSD

-68 DISLDEGERVY
+68 NISLDEEEHVY
-79 LAHDVVYYEDRDE
+79 LAHDVVYYEDRDK
-92 YDSGNHYGEG
+92 YDSGNPYGEG
-102 TDDERHSAEDAAAVS
+102 ADDERHSAEDAAAVS
-117 VVHIAQAGTY
+117 VVHITQAGTY

-143 EDATEDAS
+143 EDAAKDAS
-151 AKVTLVF
+151 AKVTLVL

-168 PAIVFRRVYECDGDW
+168 PAVVFHRVYECDGDW
-183 SADAASPTVDTS
+183 SADTASPTVDTS
-195 DAGAVVVVA
+195 DAGAVVVIA

-209 NVTGGHVA
+209 NVTGSHVA

-222 NEEQKKLWKID
+222 KEEQKKLWKID

-241 MNIEGEQDGTGTL
+241 MNIEGEQDGTGVL

-265 ELHLTL
+265 ELHLTI

-383 DAIVVCNEGGDVV
+383 DAIVVCDEDGNVV

-409 KTRNYLGAVL
+409 KTRSYLGAVL

-460 QAYTGTDVQGGPG
+460 QTYTGTDVQGGPD

-486 QGGPGGDMGSGGQGG
+486 QGGPGD
-501 PGGAGPDGQGGGTDG
+501 
-516 GMAPGGE
+516 
-523 SGPEGMGA
+523 GMGP

-539 PNGDAPAN
+539 PSGDAPAN
-547 ESGSPQGSDQEPPAM
+547 ESGSPQGSNQEPPAM
-562 PNGNQSQDNQN
+562 PSGDQSQDGQN
-573 GQPSGGDPDNGQGG
+573 GQPSDGAPDNGQGG
-587 KPPAGGNGEPPTRPD
+587 EPPAGGNGEPPTRPD

>member
-1 MIKNHNYA
+1 MSKNHSNMR
-9 HPMDAL
+9 PMGTL
-15 AMSRRFAITG
+15 AMTRRSAITG

-35 SGTGLAWADSTEQA
+35 SGAGLAWANGTEQA
-49 ASDEVSITFSD
+49 TSDEVAITFSD

-68 DISLDEGERVY
+68 DISLDEDERVY

-92 YDSGNHYGEG
+92 YDSGNPYGEG
-102 TDDERHSAEDAAAVS
+102 TDAERHSAEDAAAVS
-117 VVHIAQAGTY
+117 VVHITQAGTY

-143 EDATEDAS
+143 KDAVEDAS
-151 AKVTLVF
+151 AKVTLVL
-158 DNLDITCEVA
+158 DNLDITCDVA
-168 PAIVFRRVYECDGDW
+168 PAVVFRRVYECDGDW
-183 SADAASPTVDTS
+183 SADAASATVDTS
-195 DAGAVVVVA
+195 DAGAVVVIA
-204 DGSVN
+204 DGSVS
-209 NVTGGHVA
+209 NVTGSHVA

-222 NEEQKKLWKID
+222 SEEQKKLWKID

-241 MNIEGEQDGTGTL
+241 MNIEGEQDGTGAL

-278 ASQDDGI
+278 VSQNDGI

-319 FLVINGGTVISMANP
+319 FLVINGGTVVSMANP

-349 GGTVVALGSTM
+349 GGTVVALGSTT
-360 DWAESDSDQVTM
+360 DWAESDSGQVTM

-383 DAIVVCNEGGDVV
+383 DAIVVCNESGEVV
-396 FAYDPSE
+396 FAYNPSE
-403 DETASD
+403 DETASG
-409 KTRNYLGAVL
+409 KTRSYLGAVL

-473 GFGGPGGGMGPGG
+473 DGMGPGEQGG
-486 QGGPGGDMGSGGQGG
+486 QGGPSGDVS
-501 PGGAGPDGQGGGTDG
+501 
-516 GMAPGGE
+516 
-523 SGPEGMGA
+523 
-531 GGEGGQSG
+531 
-539 PNGDAPAN
+539 AN
-547 ESGSPQGSDQEPPAM
+547 ESGGSQGNDLEPPAM
-562 PNGNQSQDNQN
+562 PNGEQSQGNQN
-573 GQPSGGDPDNGQGG
+573 SQPSDGAPNNGQGG
-587 KPPAGGNGEPPTRPD
+587 KLPADGSSEPPARPD
-602 DTQNGQPISDA
+602 DKQNGQITSDA
-613 AQADQ
+613 AHADQ
-618 SSSAT
+618 SGPAT
-623 PQTGQPS
+623 SQANQPS
-630 DGNNPQSGNVS
+630 DGNLRPGSVS
-641 EAQASTEFYMQDK
+641 DAQASTDFYMQDK

>member
-1 MIKNHNYA
+1 MTKNHNSAYA
-9 HPMDAL
+9 MGSL
-15 AMSRRFAITG
+15 AMSRRAAITG

-35 SGTGLAWADSTEQA
+35 SGAGLAWADGTEQA
-49 ASDEVSITFSD
+49 TSNEVSITFSD
-60 SGIKVDGE
+60 NGIKVDGE
-68 DISLDEGERVY
+68 DISLDEDERVY

-92 YDSGNHYGEG
+92 YDSGNPYGEG
-102 TDDERHSAEDAAAVS
+102 ADDERHSAEDAAAVS
-117 VVHIAQAGTY
+117 VVHITQAGTY

-143 EDATEDAS
+143 EDATDNAN
-151 AKVTLVF
+151 AQVRLVF

-168 PAIVFRRVYECDGDW
+168 PAVVFRRVYECDGDW
-183 SADAASPTVDTS
+183 SADTASATVDTS
-195 DAGAVVVVA
+195 DAGAVVVIA

-209 NVTGGHVA
+209 NVTGSHVA

-241 MNIEGEQDGTGTL
+241 MNIEGEQDGTGVL

-383 DAIVVCNEGGDVV
+383 DAIVVCDESGNVV

-403 DETASD
+403 DETASG
-409 KTRNYLGAVL
+409 KTRSYLGAVL

-473 GFGGPGGGMGPGG
+473 GFGGPGGGMGPSG
-486 QGGPGGDMGSGGQGG
+486 QGGPGGGMGPGGEGGQGG
-501 PGGAGPDGQGGGTDG
+501 P
-516 GMAPGGE
+516 E
-523 SGPEGMGA
+523 SMGA
-531 GGEGGQSG
+531 GGEGGQVG
-539 PNGDAPAN
+539 PSGDAPAN
-547 ESGSPQGSDQEPPAM
+547 ESGSPQGGDQEPPAM
-562 PNGNQSQDNQN
+562 PNGEQSQDGQN
-573 GQPSGGDPDNGQGG
+573 SQPSGGAPNNEQSGE
-587 KPPAGGNGEPPTRPD
+587 PPAGGNGEPPARPD

-613 AQADQ
+613 AQANQ

>member
-1 MIKNHNYA
+1 MSKNHSNMR
-9 HPMDAL
+9 PMGTL
-15 AMSRRFAITG
+15 AMTRRSAITG
-25 FGCALAGAAL
+25 FSCALAGTAL
-35 SGTGLAWADSTEQA
+35 SGAGLAWADDTEQA
-49 ASDEVSITFSD
+49 TSDEVAITFSD

-68 DISLDEGERVY
+68 DISLDEDERVY

-92 YDSGNHYGEG
+92 YDSGNPYGEG
-102 TDDERHSAEDAAAVS
+102 ADDERHSAEDAAATS
-117 VVHIAQAGTY
+117 VVHITQAGTY

-143 EDATEDAS
+143 KDAVEDAS

-158 DNLDITCEVA
+158 DNLDITCDVA
-168 PAIVFRRVYECDGDW
+168 PAVVVRRVYECDGDW
-183 SADAASPTVDTS
+183 SADSASATVDTS
-195 DAGAVVVVA
+195 DAGAVVVIA

-209 NVTGGHVA
+209 NVTGSHVA

-241 MNIEGEQDGTGTL
+241 MNIEGEQDGMGVL

-278 ASQDDGI
+278 VSQNDGI

-295 TINGGTLHIV
+295 TINAGTLHIV

-319 FLVINGGTVISMANP
+319 FLVINGGTVVSMANP

-360 DWAESDSDQVTM
+360 DWAESDSGQVTM

-383 DAIVVCNEGGDVV
+383 DAIVVCNESGEVV

-403 DETASD
+403 DETASG
-409 KTRNYLGAVL
+409 KTRSYLGAVL
-419 SCPNFEVGQ
+419 SSPNFEVGQ

-446 YDVETVT
+446 YDIETVT

-473 GFGGPGGGMGPGG
+473 GFGGPGGVMGPSGQGGPGGGMGPSGQGGPGGGMGPGG
-486 QGGPGGDMGSGGQGG
+486 Q
-501 PGGAGPDGQGGGTDG
+501 A
-516 GMAPGGE
+516 
-523 SGPEGMGA
+523 GPEGA
-531 GGEGGQSG
+531 AEPSEGGETNSSMM
-539 PNGDAPAN
+539 PNGEDTTN
-547 ESGSPQGSDQEPPAM
+547 ESTSSQGNGQEPPAM
-562 PNGNQSQDNQN
+562 PNGEQSQGNQN
-573 GQPSGGDPDNGQGG
+573 GQPSDDAPRNRQGG
-587 KPPAGGNGEPPTRPD
+587 ELPVDGNSEPPTRPD
-602 DTQNGQPISDA
+602 DTQNNQLTGDA
-613 AQADQ
+613 AQAGQ
-618 SSSAT
+618 SGSAT
-623 PQTGQPS
+623 SQTIQPS
-630 DGNNPQSGNVS
+630 GGNPQSDSASNTK
-641 EAQASTEFYMQDK
+641 ASTDFYMQDK

>member
-1 MIKNHNYA
+1 MSNNHSNMC
-9 HPMDAL
+9 PMGTL
-15 AMSRRFAITG
+15 AMTRRSAITG

-35 SGTGLAWADSTEQA
+35 SGAGLAWADGTEQA
-49 ASDEVSITFSD
+49 TSDEVAITFSD

-68 DISLDEGERVY
+68 DISLDEDERVY

-92 YDSGNHYGEG
+92 YDSGNPYGEG
-102 TDDERHSAEDAAAVS
+102 TDAERHSAEDAAAMS
-117 VVHIAQAGTY
+117 VVHITQAGTY

-143 EDATEDAS
+143 KDAVEEAS
-151 AKVTLVF
+151 AKVTLVL
-158 DNLDITCEVA
+158 DNLDITCDVA
-168 PAIVFRRVYECDGDW
+168 PAVVFRRVYECDGDW
-183 SADAASPTVDTS
+183 SADAASATVDTS
-195 DAGAVVVVA
+195 DAGAVVVIA

-209 NVTGGHVA
+209 NVAGSHVA

-241 MNIEGEQDGTGTL
+241 MNIEGEQDGTGVL

-278 ASQDDGI
+278 ASQNDGI

-319 FLVINGGTVISMANP
+319 FLVINGGTVVSMANP

-360 DWAESDSDQVTM
+360 DWAESDSGQVTM

-383 DAIVVCNEGGDVV
+383 DAIVVCDESGEVV

-403 DETASD
+403 DETASG
-409 KTRNYLGAVL
+409 KTRSYLGAVL

-473 GFGGPGGGMGPGG
+473 GFGGPGGEMGPGG
-486 QGGPGGDMGSGGQGG
+486 QGGPEGMEPGGQGDQGAPSGGMG
-501 PGGAGPDGQGGGTDG
+501 PGEQGGQGEPDG
-516 GMAPGGE
+516 
-523 SGPEGMGA
+523 
-531 GGEGGQSG
+531 
-539 PNGDAPAN
+539 NVPAN
-547 ESGSPQGSDQEPPAM
+547 ESGGPQGGAQEPPTM
-562 PNGNQSQDNQN
+562 PNGEQSQGNQN
-573 GQPSGGDPDNGQGG
+573 GQP
-587 KPPAGGNGEPPTRPD
+587 PAGTPGNEQSGELPADGNSEPPTRPD
-602 DTQNGQPISDA
+602 DMQNNQLTGDA
-613 AQADQ
+613 AQASQ
-618 SSSAT
+618 SGSAT
-623 PQTGQPS
+623 PQTIQPS
-630 DGNNPQSGNVS
+630 DGNPQTGGASNT
-641 EAQASTEFYMQDK
+641 QASTGFYMQDT

>member
-1 MIKNHNYA
+1 MSKNHNYA
-9 HPMDAL
+9 HPMGAL
-15 AMSRRFAITG
+15 AMSRRTAITG

-35 SGTGLAWADSTEQA
+35 SGTGLALADGTEQA

-60 SGIKVDGE
+60 SGIKVGGK
-68 DISLDEGERVY
+68 DISLDEDERVY

-92 YDSGNHYGEG
+92 YDSGNPYGEG

-117 VVHIAQAGTY
+117 VVHITQAGTY
-127 RLTGSISA
+127 RLAGSISA

-143 EDATEDAS
+143 KDAAEDAS
-151 AKVTLVF
+151 AKVTLVL
-158 DNLDITCEVA
+158 DNLDITCDVA
-168 PAIVFRRVYECDGDW
+168 PAVVFRRVYECDGDW
-183 SADAASPTVDTS
+183 SAEAASATVDTS
-195 DAGAVVVVA
+195 DAGAVVVIA

-209 NVTGGHVA
+209 NVTGSHVA

-241 MNIEGEQDGTGTL
+241 MNIEGEQDGTGVL

-265 ELHLTL
+265 ELHLTI

-278 ASQDDGI
+278 ASQNDGI
-285 NTNEDGVSVT
+285 NTNEDGVSIT
-295 TINGGTLHIV
+295 TINDGTLHIA

-372 NLQFASSQDAG
+372 NLQFASSQDVG
-383 DAIVVCNEGGDVV
+383 DAIVVCDEGGEVV

-403 DETASD
+403 DETASG
-409 KTRNYLGAVL
+409 KTRSYLGAVL

-446 YDVETVT
+446 YDVDTVT
-453 GYEGGTQ
+453 GYKGGTQ

-486 QGGPGGDMGSGGQGG
+486 QGGPGD
-501 PGGAGPDGQGGGTDG
+501 
-516 GMAPGGE
+516 
-523 SGPEGMGA
+523 GMGP

-539 PNGDAPAN
+539 PSGDAPAN
-547 ESGSPQGSDQEPPAM
+547 ESGSPQGSNQEPPAM
-562 PNGNQSQDNQN
+562 PSGDQSQDGQN
-573 GQPSGGDPDNGQGG
+573 GQPSDGAPDNGQGG
-587 KPPAGGNGEPPTRPD
+587 EPPAGGNGEPPTRPD

-630 DGNNPQSGNVS
+630 NGNNPQSGNVS

>member
-1 MIKNHNYA
+1 MSKNHSSM
-9 HPMDAL
+9 HPMGSL
-15 AMSRRFAITG
+15 AMSRRAAITG

-35 SGTGLAWADSTEQA
+35 SSAGLALADGAEQA

-60 SGIKVDGE
+60 NGIKVDGE
-68 DISLDEGERVY
+68 DISLDEDERVY

-92 YDSGNHYGEG
+92 YGSGNPYGEG
-102 TDDERHSAEDAAAVS
+102 ADDERHSAEDAAAVS
-117 VVHIAQAGTY
+117 VVHITQAGTY

-143 EDATEDAS
+143 EDATDDAN
-151 AKVTLVF
+151 AQVRLVF

-168 PAIVFRRVYECDGDW
+168 PAVVFRRVYECGGDW
-183 SADAASPTVDTS
+183 SADAASATVDTS
-195 DAGAVVVVA
+195 DAGAVVVIA

-209 NVTGGHVA
+209 NVTGSHVA

-241 MNIEGEQDGTGTL
+241 MNIEGEQDGTGVL

-278 ASQDDGI
+278 TSQDDGI

-383 DAIVVCNEGGDVV
+383 DAIVVCDESGNVV

-403 DETASD
+403 DETASG
-409 KTRNYLGAVL
+409 KTRSYLGAVL

-428 TYSVYVGGV
+428 TYSVHVGGV

-486 QGGPGGDMGSGGQGG
+486 QGGPGGGMGPGGEGGQGG
-501 PGGAGPDGQGGGTDG
+501 P
-516 GMAPGGE
+516 
-523 SGPEGMGA
+523 S
-531 GGEGGQSG
+531 
-539 PNGDAPAN
+539 GDAPVN
-547 ESGSPQGSDQEPPAM
+547 ESGSPRGGDQEPPAM
-562 PNGNQSQDNQN
+562 PNSEQSQDNQN
-573 GQPSGGDPDNGQGG
+573 GQPSGGAPDNGQGG
-587 KPPAGGNGEPPTRPD
+587 EPPAGGNGEPPTRPD
-602 DTQNGQPISDA
+602 DTQNGQLISDA

-630 DGNNPQSGNVS
+630 DGNLQSDNGS

>member
-1 MIKNHNYA
+1 MSKNHSNMR
-9 HPMDAL
+9 PTGTL
-15 AMSRRFAITG
+15 AMTRRSAITG

-35 SGTGLAWADSTEQA
+35 SGAGLAWADGTEQA
-49 ASDEVSITFSD
+49 TSDEVAITFSD

-68 DISLDEGERVY
+68 DISLDEDERVY

-92 YDSGNHYGEG
+92 YDSGNPYGEG
-102 TDDERHSAEDAAAVS
+102 TDVERHSAEDAAAVS
-117 VVHIAQAGTY
+117 VVHITQAGTY

-143 EDATEDAS
+143 KDAVEDAS
-151 AKVTLVF
+151 AKVTLVL
-158 DNLDITCEVA
+158 DNLDITCDVA
-168 PAIVFRRVYECDGDW
+168 PAVVFRRVYECDGDW
-183 SADAASPTVDTS
+183 SADAASATVDTS
-195 DAGAVVVVA
+195 DAGAVVVIA
-204 DGSVN
+204 DDSVS
-209 NVTGGHVA
+209 NVTGSHVA

-222 NEEQKKLWKID
+222 SEEQKKLWKID

-241 MNIEGEQDGTGTL
+241 MNIEGEQDGTGAL

-278 ASQDDGI
+278 VSQNDGI

-360 DWAESDSDQVTM
+360 DWAESDSGQVTM

-383 DAIVVCNEGGDVV
+383 DAIVVCNESGEVV

-403 DETASD
+403 DETASG
-409 KTRNYLGAVL
+409 KTRSYLGAVL
-419 SCPNFEVGQ
+419 SSPNFEVGQ
-428 TYSVYVGGV
+428 TYSVYVGGA

-473 GFGGPGGGMGPGG
+473 GFGGPGGEMGPSGQGGFGGMGPGG
-486 QGGPGGDMGSGGQGG
+486 QGDQGAPSGGMG
-501 PGGAGPDGQGGGTDG
+501 P
-516 GMAPGGE
+516 
-523 SGPEGMGA
+523 
-531 GGEGGQSG
+531 GGEGGPSG
-539 PNGDAPAN
+539 DVSAN
-547 ESGSPQGSDQEPPAM
+547 ESSGSQGNDLEPPAM
-562 PNGNQSQDNQN
+562 PNGEQSQG
-573 GQPSGGDPDNGQGG
+573 GQMSQ
-587 KPPAGGNGEPPTRPD
+587 PPAGTPGNEQSGELPADGNSEPPTRPD
-602 DTQNGQPISDA
+602 DMQNNQLTGDA
-613 AQADQ
+613 AQASQ
-618 SSSAT
+618 SGSAT
-623 PQTGQPS
+623 PQAIQSS
-630 DGNNPQSGNVS
+630 DGNSQTGGASNT
-641 EAQASTEFYMQDK
+641 QASTDFYMQDT

>member
-1 MIKNHNYA
+1 MSKNHSNMR
-9 HPMDAL
+9 PMGTL
-15 AMSRRFAITG
+15 AMTRRSAITG

-35 SGTGLAWADSTEQA
+35 SGAGLAWADGTEQA
-49 ASDEVSITFSD
+49 TSDEVAITFSD

-68 DISLDEGERVY
+68 DISLDEDERVY

-92 YDSGNHYGEG
+92 YDSGNPYGEG
-102 TDDERHSAEDAAAVS
+102 ADDERHSAEDAAAVS
-117 VVHIAQAGTY
+117 VVHITQAGTY
-127 RLTGSISA
+127 RLTGPISA

-143 EDATEDAS
+143 EDAAEDAS
-151 AKVTLVF
+151 AKVTLVL

-168 PAIVFRRVYECDGDW
+168 PAVVFRRVYECDGDW
-183 SADAASPTVDTS
+183 SAEAASATVDTS
-195 DAGAVVVVA
+195 DAGAVVVIA

-209 NVTGGHVA
+209 NVTGSHVA

-222 NEEQKKLWKID
+222 NEEQRKLWKID

-241 MNIEGEQDGTGTL
+241 LNIEGEQDGTGVL

-265 ELHLTL
+265 ELHLTI

-383 DAIVVCNEGGDVV
+383 DAIVVCDEGGDVV

-403 DETASD
+403 DETASG
-409 KTRNYLGAVL
+409 KTRSYLGAVL
-419 SCPNFEVGQ
+419 SCPSFEAGQ

-460 QAYTGTDVQGGPG
+460 QAYTGTDMQGGPG

-486 QGGPGGDMGSGGQGG
+486 QGGPGGGM
-501 PGGAGPDGQGGGTDG
+501 GPDGQGDQGAPSG
-516 GMAPGGE
+516 GMGPGE
-523 SGPEGMGA
+523 Q
-531 GGEGGQSG
+531 GGQG
-539 PNGDAPAN
+539 EPNGNVPAN
-547 ESGSPQGSDQEPPAM
+547 ESGGPQGGAQEPPTM
-562 PNGNQSQDNQN
+562 PNGEQSQG
-573 GQPSGGDPDNGQGG
+573 GQMSQ
-587 KPPAGGNGEPPTRPD
+587 PPAGTPGNEQSGELPADGNSEPPTRPD
-602 DTQNGQPISDA
+602 DTQNNQLTGDA
-613 AQADQ
+613 AQASQ
-618 SSSAT
+618 SGSAT
-623 PQTGQPS
+623 SQAVQSS
-630 DGNNPQSGNVS
+630 DGNSQSGSAYNT
-641 EAQASTEFYMQDK
+641 QASTDFYMQDT
-654 VNAFSGVTAAA
+654 VNAFSGVIAAA

>member
-1 MIKNHNYA
+1 MTKNHNSAYA
-9 HPMDAL
+9 MGSL
-15 AMSRRFAITG
+15 AMSRRTAITG

-35 SGTGLAWADSTEQA
+35 SSTGLALADGAEQA
-49 ASDEVSITFSD
+49 ASDEVAIIFSD
-60 SGIKVDGE
+60 NGIKVDGE
-68 DISLDEGERVY
+68 DISLDEDERVY

-92 YDSGNHYGEG
+92 YDSGNPYGEG
-102 TDDERHSAEDAAAVS
+102 ADDERHSAEDAAAVS
-117 VVHIAQAGTY
+117 VVHITQAGTY
-127 RLTGSISA
+127 RLAGSISA

-143 EDATEDAS
+143 EDAADDAN
-151 AKVTLVF
+151 AQVRLVF

-168 PAIVFRRVYECDGDW
+168 PAVVFRRVYECDGDW
-183 SADAASPTVDTS
+183 SADTASATVDTS
-195 DAGAVVVVA
+195 DAGAAVVIA

-209 NVTGGHVA
+209 NVTGSHVA

-241 MNIEGEQDGTGTL
+241 MNIEGEQDGTGVL

-319 FLVINGGTVISMANP
+319 FLVVNGGTVISMANP

-383 DAIVVCNEGGDVV
+383 DAIVVRDEDGNVV

-403 DETASD
+403 DETASG
-409 KTRNYLGAVL
+409 KTRSYLGAVL

-453 GYEGGTQ
+453 EYEGGTQ
-460 QAYTGTDVQGGPG
+460 QAYTGTDIQGGPG

-486 QGGPGGDMGSGGQGG
+486 QGGPGG
-501 PGGAGPDGQGGGTDG
+501 AGPDGQGG
-516 GMAPGGE
+516 PGD
-523 SGPEGMGA
+523 GMGP
-531 GGEGGQSG
+531 GGEGGQGG
-539 PNGDAPAN
+539 PSGDAPAN
-547 ESGSPQGSDQEPPAM
+547 ESGSPQGGDQEPPTM
-562 PNGNQSQDNQN
+562 PSGDQSQDGQN
-573 GQPSGGDPDNGQGG
+573 GRPSGGAPDNGQGG
-587 KPPAGGNGEPPTRPD
+587 EPPAGGNGEPPARPD
-602 DTQNGQPISDA
+602 DMQNGQPISDT
-613 AQADQ
+613 AQANQ

-630 DGNNPQSGNVS
+630 DDNNPQSGNVS

>member
-1 MIKNHNYA
+1 MSKNHNNNMRA
-9 HPMDAL
+9 TSTL
-15 AMSRRFAITG
+15 AMTRRSAITG

-35 SGTGLAWADSTEQA
+35 SGAGLALADGTKQVS
-49 ASDEVSITFSD
+49 SDEVSITFSD
-60 SGIKVDGE
+60 SGIKVDGK
-68 DISLDEGERVY
+68 DISLDEDERVY

-92 YDSGNHYGEG
+92 YDSGNPYGEG
-102 TDDERHSAEDAAAVS
+102 ADDERHSAEDAAAVS
-117 VVHIAQAGTY
+117 VVHITQAGTY
-127 RLTGSISA
+127 RLAGSISA

-143 EDATEDAS
+143 KDAADDAN
-151 AKVTLVF
+151 AKVTLVL
-158 DNLDITCEVA
+158 DNLDITCDVA
-168 PAIVFRRVYECDGDW
+168 PAVVFRRVYECDGDW
-183 SADAASPTVDTS
+183 SAEAASATVDTS
-195 DAGAVVVVA
+195 DAGAVVVIA

-209 NVTGGHVA
+209 NVTGSHVA

-241 MNIEGEQDGTGTL
+241 MNIEGEQDGTGVL

-265 ELHLTL
+265 ELHLTI
-271 NGGNVSI
+271 NSGNVSI

-383 DAIVVCNEGGDVV
+383 DAIVVCDEDGNVV

-409 KTRNYLGAVL
+409 KTRSYLGAVL

-473 GFGGPGGGMGPGG
+473 GFGGPGG
-486 QGGPGGDMGSGGQGG
+486 QGGPGGGMGSGGQGG
-501 PGGAGPDGQGGGTDG
+501 PGGAGPDGQGG
-516 GMAPGGE
+516 PE
-523 SGPEGMGA
+523 SMGA
-531 GGEGGQSG
+531 SGEGGQGG
-539 PNGDAPAN
+539 PSGDAPAN
-547 ESGSPQGSDQEPPAM
+547 ESGNPQGGNQEPAAM
-562 PNGNQSQDNQN
+562 PSGDQSQDGQN
-573 GQPSGGDPDNGQGG
+573 GQPSDGAPDNGQGG
-587 KPPAGGNGEPPTRPD
+587 EPPAGGNGEPPARPD
-602 DTQNGQPISDA
+602 NKQDNQLAGDA
-613 AQADQ
+613 TQADQ
-618 SSSAT
+618 SAPAMSQAS
-623 PQTGQPS
+623 QPS
-630 DGNNPQSGNVS
+630 DSNLQSDNGS